1 MNIFLSSHSDYLSI
15 SFVVCMHRHTLIY
28 LYILLNLSYATSFT
42 THTLHCLLFIE
53 KAYKLDIFRLNFM
66 ATFTKLCVT
75 FSILVSLFACSINA
89 QLSPNFYGRTCP
101 SLQSIVRTQMIKAIN
116 NEARIG
122 ASILRLFFHDC
133 FVNVCL
139 L

>member
-1 MNIFLSSHSDYLSI
+1 
-15 SFVVCMHRHTLIY
+15 
-28 LYILLNLSYATSFT
+28 
-42 THTLHCLLFIE
+42 
-53 KAYKLDIFRLNFM
+53 M
-66 ATFTKLCVT
+66 ATFTKVCVT